1 METTSRDSISK
12 TSANPSFHVN
22 ITMVSPT
29 TVIPSAKIDSSR
41 STCRTTSP
49 VVGSTSLRLE
59 FPYNPVLS

>member
-1 METTSRDSISK
+1 MSK
-12 TSANPSFHVN
+12 TSANPSFQVS

-29 TVIPSAKIDSSR
+29 TVIPSANSDSSR
-41 STCRTTSP
+41 LTCRTTSP